1 MAAQW
6 SVCEEQHECARMDL
20 SSKNKSP
27 LLRHSYR
34 AYGLHLL
41 SSAPVPGLSDEDA
54 DIPKP
59 DIILELGS
67 EPDWVTSATQLP
79 SIVQCSKPAI
89 PETGDPAFTSSAL
102 GHEEF
107 FELAY
112 SDGTRFVVDRAAQQ
126 VWGAC
131 PPPLTIEDLA
141 TYLLGPIMGFV
152 LRRRGVLSLHASA
165 VCIDGQAIVLCGE
178 SESGKST
185 TAAALAL
192 QGIPVLCEDIAAL
205 TEEGDRLQV
214 EAGYPRVCLWPD
226 AVRDLLGV
234 REALARLTPNWD
246 KRFLSLDGSQAKFE
260 PKKKPLGQIYLLA
273 PRVAEADAPRIEE
286 VSSREALLDLVQNTY
301 MNWLLDRTQRAAE
314 FAVLSNL
321 VTRVPMRRVVP
332 HADPAR
338 IGTLC
343 DLIVSDSSGL
353 IGRPEP
359 ARLAPSR

>member
-1 MAAQW
+1 
-6 SVCEEQHECARMDL
+6 MDL

-34 AYGLHLL
+34 AYGLNLL
-41 SSAPVPGLSDEDA
+41 SSASVPGLTDEDA

-67 EPDWVTSATQLP
+67 EPDWVTRGIQLP

-89 PETGDPAFTSSAL
+89 PETGDPAFTFSAL
-102 GHEEF
+102 GREEF

-126 VWGAC
+126 IWGTC

-152 LRRRGVLSLHASA
+152 LRRRGILSLHASA
-165 VCIDGQAIVLCGE
+165 VCVDGQAVVLCGE

-205 TEEGDRLQV
+205 TKEGDRLQV
-214 EAGYPRVCLWPD
+214 EAGYPRICLWPD
-226 AVRDLLGV
+226 AVGNLYGTAD
-234 REALARLTPNWD
+234 ALPLLTPAWG
-246 KRFLSLDGSQAKFE
+246 KRYLPLDGGSAKFE
-260 PKKKPLGQIYLLA
+260 PHGRPLSAIYLLA
-273 PRVAEADAPRIEE
+273 PRVSRSDAPRIEDL
-286 VSSREALLDLVQNTY
+286 SARESLLELVQNTY
-301 MNWLLDRTQRAAE
+301 MNWLLNRTQRSAE
-314 FAVLSNL
+314 FDLLSRL
-321 VTRVPMRRVVP
+321 VTQVPVRRIVP
-332 HADPAR
+332 HTDADR
-338 IGTLC
+338 IGALC
-343 DLIVSDSSGL
+343 DLIIRDAERL
-353 IGRPEP
+353 I
-359 ARLAPSR
+359 ARYNCVGFAPLR

>member
-1 MAAQW
+1 
-6 SVCEEQHECARMDL
+6 MDL

-34 AYGLHLL
+34 AYGFNVL
-41 SSAPVPGLSDEDA
+41 SSASVPGLSDEFP

-67 EPDWVTSATQLP
+67 EPDWVTSAIQLP

-89 PETGDPAFTSSAL
+89 AETGDPAFTLSAL

-126 VWGAC
+126 IWGTSR
-131 PPPLTIEDLA
+131 PPLTIEDLA
-141 TYLLGPIMGFV
+141 TYLLGPVMGFV

-165 VCIDGQAIVLCGE
+165 VCIDGQAVVLCGE

-205 TEEGDRLQV
+205 TKEVDGLQV
-214 EAGYPRVCLWPD
+214 ESGYPRICLWPD
-226 AVRDLLGV
+226 AVRDLYGTAD
-234 REALARLTPNWD
+234 ALPLLTPTWE
-246 KRFLSLDGSQAKFE
+246 KRYLPLDGGGAKFVAQDLSARE
-260 PKKKPLGQIYLLA
+260 SLL
-273 PRVAEADAPRIEE
+273 E
-286 VSSREALLDLVQNTY
+286 LVQNSY
-301 MNWLLDRTQRAAE
+301 MNWLLNRTQRGAE
-314 FAVLSNL
+314 FDLLSRL
-321 VTRVPMRRVVP
+321 VTQVPVRRIVP
-332 HADPAR
+332 HTDTAR
-338 IGTLC
+338 IGALC
-343 DLIVSDSSGL
+343 DLIISDAERVIALQDSVGL
-353 IGRPEP
+353 VPLR
-359 ARLAPSR
+359 